1 MEINHQSQISFSLEI
16 IGISDKIYVKAT
28 EDIFL
33 LCCNLLVGWTINKTA
48 SDRTNIH
55 VTKQKKYLIESS
67 SLSFSKSH
75 SDLISSFNQFLI
87 ILSYLIA
94 NGLKNFKLFHGAAI
108 LEKKR
113 CVVILGD
120 KKSGKSLFVAETCC
134 KTGSAIADDLLLI
147 NANLEILTLGL
158 PVRIRR
164 PLGQNFIDLI
174 GPRNLLVGKSLI
186 YVNPRRLRTLKAGLT
201 QKVTYLLML
210 KDQKKSKITSSN
222 EISNH
227 LKSRM
232 IKY

>member
-94 NGLKNFKLFHGAAI
+94 NGLKNFELFHGAAI

-147 NANLEILTLGL
+147 NANLEILTLGFTSKNKTA
-158 PVRIRR
+158 
-164 PLGQNFIDLI
+164 LGTKL
-174 GPRNLLVGKSLI
+174 
-186 YVNPRRLRTLKAGLT
+186 YRLNWT
-201 QKVTYLLML
+201 QKFIGREIFDLC
-210 KDQKKSKITSSN
+210 KSKKIEN
-222 EISNH
+222 F
-227 LKSRM
+227 KSWVNSKSYLPFDVKRSEK
-232 IKY
+232 IKDYFLE